1 MFITYT
7 KKNGNL
13 YARIDVAKRKG
24 KSVVKETTNL
34 GRVLDKEKGI
44 YKNRERGIFTYDL
57 TTNTYGSVGNDFID
71 PTTTPKKE
79 ELVLDFGDTYLLFEF
94 INNFPQLKD
103 ALSSIGINQ
112 MDTFWTL
119 LYYYILSSH
128 ANSHC
133 DIWVRGNLA
142 RILFPHADLSSQ
154 RISDLLQ
161 TLGEEWVYRK
171 FFKSYLKLFKDDFGG
186 DGSNILIDS
195 TGLPNDVHFPLTAVS
210 NHNGEIENEVRLIY
224 VTQQETGL
232 PVYFRYCAGNV
243 IDVSTLSRTI
253 EELKHNG
260 INTKFSILDAG
271 YLTLQNMGYLYENHV
286 SFLTRVKPN
295 LKLYKDVIAEHFENL
310 RCKENFITYNERTL
324 YLKRIP
330 IEVEVSKDHT
340 YKGYAYLGLDE
351 SQQGLE
357 RKGIVKRAKNKGL
370 GDGEIYD
377 QVQSRGVFMLF
388 STREIALDKVLP
400 LYYTRDQIEKV
411 FSIGKGEANLLPIR
425 THTEAT
431 FRGHLLLTF
440 MATVVIKLM
449 KDTLKGCGMTFETA
463 MMEMRNQKCLVY
475 DDAVITREPQAMMNQ
490 IYKTC
495 KIKCPVSIPR
505 T

>member
-1 MFITYT
+1 MYLTYT
-7 KKNGNL
+7 NKNGKL
-13 YARIDVAKRKG
+13 YARIDVARRVG
-24 KSVVKETTNL
+24 KKVVKESTNL

-44 YKNRERGIFTYDL
+44 YKNRKRGIFTYDL
-57 TTNTYGSVGNDFID
+57 ATNTYGTVSGDFTD
-71 PTTTPKKE
+71 PTESPVKE
-79 ELVLDFGDTYLLFEF
+79 ELILDFGNAYLLHGF
-94 INNFPQLKD
+94 IENNPELKN
-103 ALSSIGINQ
+103 ALESIGISQ
-112 MDTFWTL
+112 MDTFWAL
-119 LYYYILSSH
+119 LYYYILSDH

-133 DIWVRGNLA
+133 EIWARGNYA
-142 RILFPHADLSSQ
+142 RILFPKANLSSQ
-154 RISDLLQ
+154 RISELLQ
-161 TLGEEWVYRK
+161 TLGEEWVYRE
-171 FFKSYLKLFKDDFGG
+171 FFKSYLKLFKADFEG

-243 IDVSTLSRTI
+243 IDVSTLARTI

-271 YLTLQNMGYLYENHV
+271 YLSLQNLAYLYENHV

-295 LKLYKDVIAEHFENL
+295 MKVYKEVMSEHFEGL
-310 RCKENFITYNERTL
+310 RSRENYITYNERTL
-324 YLKRIP
+324 YLKRVP
-330 IEVEVSKDHT
+330 VTVSVDKDHE

-370 GDGEIYD
+370 NDKEIYD

-388 STREIALDKVLP
+388 STRKIALDKVLP

-411 FSIGKGEANLLPIR
+411 FGIGKGEANLLPIR
-425 THTEAT
+425 THSEQT

-440 MATVVIKLM
+440 MATVIIKLM
-449 KDTLKGCGMTFETA
+449 KDVLKQCDMTFETA
-463 MMEMRNQKCLVY
+463 MMEMKNQKCLVY
-475 DDAVITREPQAMMNQ
+475 NDAVVTREPQAMMNR
-490 IYKTC
+490 IYQTC
-495 KIKCPVSIPR
+495 NVKSPVSISR
-505 T
+505 L

>member
-13 YARIDVAKRKG
+13 YARIDVSKRKG
-24 KSVVKETTNL
+24 KTVVKETTNL

-57 TTNTYGSVGNDFID
+57 NTNTYGTVDDDFVD
-71 PTTTPKKE
+71 PMKKEKKE
-79 ELVLDFGDTYLLFEF
+79 ELILDFGDSYLLSEF
-94 INNFPQLKD
+94 IKNNVQLET
-103 ALSSIGINQ
+103 ALESVGISQ

-119 LYYYILSSH
+119 LFYYILSSH
-128 ANSHC
+128 ANAHC
-133 DIWVRGNLA
+133 DIWARGNLA
-142 RILFPHADLSSQ
+142 HILFPNASLSSQ
-154 RISDLLQ
+154 RISELLQ
-161 TLGEEWVYRK
+161 TLGEEWVYRE
-171 FFKSYLKLFKDDFGG
+171 FFKSYLKMFKNDFDG

-210 NHNGEIENEVRLIY
+210 NHNGDVENEVRLIY

-253 EELKHNG
+253 EELKHSG

-271 YLTLQNMGYLYENHV
+271 YLTLKNLAYLCDNHI

-295 LKLYKDVIAEHFENL
+295 LRLYKEVVAEHLEKL
-310 RCKENFITYNERTL
+310 RCKENYITYNERAL

-330 IEVEVSKDHT
+330 VNVEVDKGRV

-357 RKGIVKRAKNKGL
+357 RKGIVKRAKEEGL
-370 GDGEIYD
+370 SDGEIYD
-377 QVQSRGVFMLF
+377 RIQSRGVFMLF
-388 STREIALDKVLP
+388 STRKIALGKVLP

-411 FSIGKGEANLLPIR
+411 FGIGKGEANLLPIR
-425 THTEAT
+425 THSEET

-440 MATVVIKLM
+440 MATVIIKLL
-449 KDTLKGCGMTFETA
+449 KDTLKKCGMTFETA

-475 DDAVITREPQAMMNQ
+475 ENAVITREPQAMMNK
-490 IYKTC
+490 IYKAC
-495 KIKCPVSIPR
+495 KIEYPVSIPR
-505 T
+505 L